1 MDIKKYINKNY
12 LIYGLSII
20 FSRGFEL
27 IVLFI
32 ASLFLVKSQYGQLE
46 YYKKIIELG
55 GAFLSLGF
63 PTLIMTYPRSK
74 KSKLHLLVFS
84 VFTILLLAVLLS
96 PVLFYYKLIFL
107 LIPILF
113 YSFFFTGGVL
123 QSYLLVQYDSQKVSI
138 YKILVSL
145 LFFSGVLFVVLKL
158 NDGADAYV
166 YPAYLLFPLFFI
178 FVIKEIFYQQ
188 FRFNIFKKYAKH
200 FVKLLYG
207 SFTLLL
213 NNFSNLMF
221 IYTDIFLIKYLSEN
235 AFKEIADYSFALNV
249 SNILLIIPLTL
260 IQVDIEK
267 LKTNYRIFNQL
278 QRKILVLV
286 GVLSLVLLIV
296 YFGMIH
302 TVFDKYNNTFLIFII
317 LLIAKIFQSSTVIYG
332 ASLIIKKKFNH
343 TLFVNLL
350 MILINIIASYLL
362 YSFFGL
368 YGIAIASMFSLMIR
382 LILLRHYRVKF
393 YLKTSK

>member
-55 GAFLSLGF
+55 GSFLSLGF

-278 QRKILVLV
+278 QRKILVLL

-368 YGIAIASMFSLMIR
+368 YGIAIASMLSLMIR

>member
-166 YPAYLLFPLFFI
+166 YPAYFLFPLFFI

>member
-55 GAFLSLGF
+55 GSFLSLGF

-166 YPAYLLFPLFFI
+166 YPAYFLFPLFFI

-278 QRKILVLV
+278 QRKILVLL

-368 YGIAIASMFSLMIR
+368 YGIAIASMLSLMIR

>member
-55 GAFLSLGF
+55 GSFLSLGF

-278 QRKILVLV
+278 QRKILVLL

-302 TVFDKYNNTFLIFII
+302 TVFVKYNNTFLIFII

-368 YGIAIASMFSLMIR
+368 YGIAIASMLSLMIR